1 MSIDVWP
8 SAVTSDERQVAV
20 RSERPRAAYKRTQ
33 RFHAILQKMSASD
46 NNVLAVDHDVRFMR
60 TALDEARAAAER
72 GEVPVGAVVVL
83 NDEII
88 ARAGNRTIGDC
99 DPTAHAEV
107 IALRE
112 ASKKLGNFR
121 LAGAE
126 LYVTIEPCAM
136 CAGAMIQA
144 RIARLVYGAEDA
156 KGGAVQSCFA
166 VLDHPQLN
174 HRVAVTSGVLAEDAA
189 AALKD
194 FFAARR

>member
-1 MSIDVWP
+1 
-8 SAVTSDERQVAV
+8 VAV

-99 DPTAHAEV
+99 DPTAHAEI

-112 ASKKLGNFR
+112 ASKRLGNYR

-156 KGGAVQSCFA
+156 KGGAAHSCFA